1 MPRLRI
7 FTLALVLVVS
17 LGRLSGQTTD
27 PDEKGYQ
34 DANVLRQKSVLL
46 RTGDD
51 VMLSAY
57 DQSPQF
63 PNVNILPYFYD
74 KKIIASIKK
83 LESKGDVE
91 ELDKILLP
99 YVEQFGVT
107 NFQQDLPL
115 IWLAGRVK
123 HILGDTARAVY
134 FYELAQIHNRGLAI
148 PKLTYDS
155 LVSETNTEWLPID
168 KYYELLEVRKRIDP
182 MIKSKKVLQNM
193 GPRIN
198 SDDPDY
204 APSMHPS
211 DSVLIF
217 TSRRDTS
224 GMKSSEFIDPFHSVN
239 EDLYFA
245 EIDFMTGQWKES
257 RRLSDTINSQFNE
270 GSACLAAD
278 GKTLFFTRCRTGRGF
293 GDCDIY
299 SAIYDPTTDSWIN
312 VQNLGKN
319 INSDSWD
326 SQPNLSLDGQ
336 TLFFSSNRKGG
347 FGGTDLYYSTLNE
360 KGKWSEAKNI
370 GPLINTP
377 QNEVTPFFHKIN
389 QTLYFSSTG
398 HLKNFGGYD
407 IFKSRWIGDRW
418 ESPDNVGPL
427 VNTMGN
433 EYYFS
438 IDGKGET
445 IFYANSKDPEKDHV
459 KQNFDLYSFP
469 MPMEARPDAIAAL
482 RGFLVDSVSGYT
494 LQGTVMI
501 IDLEDSIEVAPK
513 KINEYGYFEF
523 DLINNKRYRIY
534 VLGDNF
540 LTVKKD
546 ILVTGDTTFQVLTQ
560 SFEENKPIVFEALNF
575 GSNSTKLKATVKPHL
590 DYVVRFLK
598 NYPMFKLEV
607 EGHTD
612 SDGRAESNLS
622 LSQKR
627 AESIAT
633 YIIEQGEFNPDRVT
647 SRGYGETRPIVP
659 NDTEENKEKNR
670 RVEFKLTLD
679 KSYEGDLWLPTSDE
693 LFIDEELDLIDDEFD
708 PNEEFEW
715 SEEERKSWEEELD
728 VDPDLDL
735 EAELEDDILRLL
747 KDDDNEEVKKDPV
760 KKGKDGGSRD

>member
-1 MPRLRI
+1 MPQLRFFI
-7 FTLALVLVVS
+7 IALVLVTS
-17 LGRLSGQTTD
+17 LGRLAGQTTD
-27 PDEKGYQ
+27 TEQKGYK
-34 DANVLRQKSVLL
+34 DAKVLRQKSVLL
-46 RTGDD
+46 KTGDD
-51 VMLSAY
+51 VMLSTY

-63 PNVNILPYFYD
+63 PNINQTPYYYD
-74 KKIIASIKK
+74 KKILSEIKK
-83 LESKGDVE
+83 LQKKGDIL
-91 ELDKILLP
+91 ELDKILIP
-99 YVEQFGVT
+99 YVDNFGVD
-107 NFQQDLPL
+107 NFLQDLSL
-115 IWLAGRVK
+115 IWLAGMVK
-123 HILGDTARAVY
+123 HTLGDTAQAVY
-134 FYELAQIHNRGLAI
+134 YFELAQMHNRGLDI
-148 PKLTYDS
+148 PKKTYDS
-155 LVSETNTEWLPID
+155 LVVETETEWLPINE
-168 KYYELLEVRKRIDP
+168 YYELLEFRKKVDSLI
-182 MIKSKKVLQNM
+182 STKKVLENM
-193 GPRIN
+193 GPQIN
-198 SDDPDY
+198 SNDPDY

-211 DSVLIF
+211 DSILIF

-224 GMKSSEFIDPFHSVN
+224 GMKSSEFIDPFHTLN
-239 EDLYFA
+239 EDLYYA
-245 EIDFMTGQWKES
+245 EIDFISGGWKEAK
-257 RRLSDTINSQFNE
+257 RLSDTINTQYNE

-299 SAIYDPTTDSWIN
+299 TAEYDPASDTWVN
-312 VQNLGKN
+312 VQNLGNK
-319 INSDSWD
+319 INSKAWD

-347 FGGTDLYYSTLNE
+347 FGGVDIYYSTLQDN
-360 KGKWSEAKNI
+360 GKWSEAKNV
-370 GPLINTP
+370 GPLLNTP

-389 QTLYFSSTG
+389 QTLFFSSTG

-418 ESPDNVGPL
+418 EAPQNVGPL
-427 VNTMGN
+427 VNTPGN

-445 IFYANSKDPEKDHV
+445 IFYANSKDPNKDHV

-469 MPMEARPDAIAAL
+469 MPMEARPDAIAEL

-523 DLINNKRYRIY
+523 NLIDNKKYRIY

-546 ILVTGDTTFQVLTQ
+546 FEMKGDTTFQMLTK
-560 SFEENKPIVFEALNF
+560 SFEEDKPIVFESLNF
-575 GSNSTKLKATVKPHL
+575 GSNSTKLKMNVKPHL
-590 DYVVRFLK
+590 DYIVRFLE

-612 SDGRAESNLS
+612 SDGRAESNLR

-633 YIIEQGEFNPDRVT
+633 YIIEKGSFDPDRIT
-647 SRGYGETRPIVP
+647 SQGFGETRPIVP
-659 NDTEENKEKNR
+659 NDTEENKSKNR
-670 RVEFKLTLD
+670 RVEFKLVLD
-679 KSYEGDLWLPTSDE
+679 KTYDGNMLLPTEDE
-693 LFIDEELDLIDDEFD
+693 LFVDEELELIDDYD

-715 SEEERKSWEEELD
+715 SEEEKKSWESELEI
-728 VDPDLDL
+728 DPELDL
-735 EAELEDDILRLL
+735 EAELEDDILDLI
-747 KDDDNEEVKKDPV
+747 KEDE
-760 KKGKDGGSRD
+760 KGKDDKSKKEKGKGGNN